1 MRKTMALKSDK
12 ALLNEIVD
20 SLVKKYKGEIAE
32 ARANI
37 LIYLNNPAGIG
48 EHPDVLAAI
57 DTQVQAMANGQEK
70 LDALQKLQPRKYPT
84 E

>member
-1 MRKTMALKSDK
+1 MEPNTVLQA
-12 ALLNEIVD
+12 EIID
-20 SLVKKYKGEIAE
+20 SLVKKYKAE

-37 LIYLNNPAGIG
+37 LIYINNPAGIG

-70 LDALQKLQPRKYPT
+70 LDALQKLHNRKYPT

>member
-1 MRKTMALKSDK
+1 MEPNTVLQA
-12 ALLNEIVD
+12 EIID

-37 LIYLNNPAGIG
+37 LIYINNPAGIG

>member
-1 MRKTMALKSDK
+1 MEPNTVLQA
-12 ALLNEIVD
+12 EIID

-37 LIYLNNPAGIG
+37 LIYINNAAGIG

-57 DTQVQAMANGQEK
+57 DTQVQAMANGQ
-70 LDALQKLQPRKYPT
+70 
-84 E
+84 

>member
-1 MRKTMALKSDK
+1 MEPNTVLQA
-12 ALLNEIVD
+12 EIID

-37 LIYLNNPAGIG
+37 LIYITNPAGIG

>member
-1 MRKTMALKSDK
+1 MEPNTVLQA
-12 ALLNEIVD
+12 EIID

-37 LIYLNNPAGIG
+37 LIYINNPAGIG
-48 EHPDVLAAI
+48 EHPDVLVAI

>member
-1 MRKTMALKSDK
+1 MEPNTVLQA
-12 ALLNEIVD
+12 EIID

-37 LIYLNNPAGIG
+37 LIYINNPAGIG

-70 LDALQKLQPRKYPT
+70 LVALQKLHNRKYPT

>member
-1 MRKTMALKSDK
+1 MALKSDK

>member
-1 MRKTMALKSDK
+1 MEPNTVLQA
-12 ALLNEIVD
+12 EIID

-57 DTQVQAMANGQEK
+57 DTQVEAMANGQEK

>member
-1 MRKTMALKSDK
+1 MEPNTVLQA
-12 ALLNEIVD
+12 EIID

-37 LIYLNNPAGIG
+37 LIYINNPAGIG

-57 DTQVQAMANGQEK
+57 DTQVEAMANGQEK

>member
-1 MRKTMALKSDK
+1 MESDK
-12 ALLNEIVD
+12 TLLNEIVD
-20 SLVKKYKGEIAE
+20 SIDKKYKGEIAE